1 MTIRTKRRGRT
12 LAAILAAMLM
22 ASVLSVVAGSPSQ
35 AANTSGEHLVDTNS
49 DGKPDS
55 RQFAGAHRYVTA
67 QYLADSYATQTG
79 SPASVI
85 LASGESEVDAVTAAG
100 LAGNLDAPIL
110 LTRGDRLPHNV
121 ARYIDNHNVSHV
133 VIVGGTAAISEAV
146 ETAVESL
153 GGAPSTERVQGDDRY
168 GTAAAIGSRL
178 GGPNPTWC
186 NSTQRAAILVNGGAE
201 GRADAIAIG
210 PIAFRLGLPILLTT
224 ADELPMSTA
233 DFLTDNEVEHVV
245 IVGGTDAVSDGIRE
259 AMIEDVGVITVRRIS
274 GGDAAGTSVEIAEEM
289 LGNCAAVMGTD
300 MDRVA
305 LVNRDATADGVAAGP
320 AMGEGLGDGPVP
332 ILLVGDE
339 LPTAVSDYLAAT
351 PESRRGHG
359 KTNLSI
365 VAVGGTA
372 VVSAD
377 VMSAAVAAAKTSPA
391 LTATINFTEDKVAP
405 IDNSKFTVT
414 FSDDVVAD
422 KVTDPNLYRVN
433 GRRLEADPAT
443 TADEATTLENQIHIE
458 RRTVTV
464 DLVHNLKAGD
474 VVSVVGG
481 GKVGA
486 NNDMRP
492 LEAASLTISLAAA
505 AADRSAPV
513 VEIVSV
519 ANQGSFSIFVTEP
532 NPLTNPDGTTYR
544 APDGITIAKGS
555 STADAPTIATIAVE
569 AATGRPGGAARY
581 TVTLTGGETLAKG
594 NVIQVDRNTFLDKG
608 NRGNRLTRA
617 TVANP
622 RADFAISSI
631 SIGNAEAVDQASVN
645 IDNNDTP
652 NDAEDIVVTAKRGG
666 AADGS
671 AGNGWRIFGYELP
684 TKDTTKPV
692 DIDVEVDMTHKIIT
706 YTVNNGAPTVLDL
719 AKALSGNDNFA
730 ANFGLSY
737 DASVAADARLHT
749 TVVGA
754 IDPVADMLSG
764 GTSRVAVRVTFNDV
778 VEGLTADAAGVD
790 SDNTLAAA
798 ILGKVASDLDTFDA
812 GSPTADLTVATL
824 FAQPDRHVWFTYT
837 SDEMDMDNALPV
849 RGGTRVIPGGLAN
862 NYHATSGDGP
872 IGTPADPDAEDN
884 TDASDNSAST
894 IVRSLRPDSTLKPF

>member
-1 MTIRTKRRGRT
+1 M
-12 LAAILAAMLM
+12 
-22 ASVLSVVAGSPSQ
+22 
-35 AANTSGEHLVDTNS
+35 
-49 DGKPDS
+49 
-55 RQFAGAHRYVTA
+55 TA
-67 QYLADSYATQTG
+67 QYLADAYATQTG

-110 LTRGDRLPHNV
+110 LTRSSRLPHNV

-133 VIVGGTAAISEAV
+133 VIVGGTAAISDAV
-146 ETAVESL
+146 ETAVQSL
-153 GGAPSTERVQGDDRY
+153 GGAPSTERVRGDDRY

-359 KTNLSI
+359 KTHLSI

-377 VMSAAVAAAKTSPA
+377 VMAAAVAAAKTSPA
-391 LTATINFTEDKVAP
+391 LTAAISFNEKPDA
-405 IDNSKFTVT
+405 SKFTVT
-414 FSDDVVAD
+414 FSDDVVASM
-422 KVTDPNLYRVN
+422 VTDPNLYRIN
-433 GRRLEADPAT
+433 GRRLEADPDPDDDT
-443 TADEATTLENQIHIE
+443 TTPDADEATILENQIHVE

-464 DLVHNLKAGD
+464 DLVHELKTGD

-481 GKVGA
+481 GKVGD

-492 LEAASLTISLAAA
+492 LEAASLTITRAAA
-505 AADRSAPV
+505 AADRTAPV

-519 ANQGSFSIFVTEP
+519 AGQGTFSIFVTEP

-544 APDGITIAKGS
+544 APTGITIAKGS
-555 STADAPTIATIAVE
+555 STVDAPTITSIAP
-569 AATGRPGGAARY
+569 APDDPGTGRPGGAVRY
-581 TVTLTGGETLAKG
+581 TVTLNTSGTTTTLQAG
-594 NVIQVDRNTFLDKG
+594 NVIQVNRNTFLDTG

-622 RADFAISSI
+622 RADFKINSIAIGSVMH
-631 SIGNAEAVDQASVN
+631 VDQAMAT
-645 IDNNDTP
+645 IDNGDTEP
-652 NDAEDIVVTAKRGG
+652 NNNIVVKAKIGG
-666 AADGS
+666 VADGS
-671 AGNGWRIFGYELP
+671 AGNGWRIFGYDLP
-684 TKDTTKPV
+684 NRDATKPV
-692 DIDVEVDMTHKIIT
+692 DIEVDVDMTHKIIT
-706 YTVNNGAPTVLDL
+706 YTVKNGAPRLLDL

-737 DASVAADARLHT
+737 DPTATAQDHLT
-749 TVVGA
+749 LTGDTDPGA
-754 IDPVADMLSG
+754 LMLAG
-764 GTSRVAVRVTFNDV
+764 GTSSVAVRVSFNDV
-778 VEGLTADAAGVD
+778 VESLAADGSAGND
-790 SDNTLAAA
+790 STDNRLAAA
-798 ILGKVASDLDTFDA
+798 IVGKTTLAATDAASPVT
-812 GSPTADLTVATL
+812 DLTVSVL
-824 FAQPDRHVWFTYT
+824 FVAPDRHVWFTYT
-837 SDEMDMDNALPV
+837 SDEMDMANSLPV
-849 RGGTRVIPGGLAN
+849 RGGTRVVPANMAN
-862 NYHATSGDGP
+862 NYHAAAAGACGP
-872 IGTPADPDAEDN
+872 LGVTCEAGQTEN
-884 TDASDNSAST
+884 SEASDDSAPT
-894 IVRSLRPDSTLKPF
+894 IVRSLRPDSSLKPF

>member
-1 MTIRTKRRGRT
+1 MHGIRSKR
-12 LAAILAAMLM
+12 LA
-22 ASVLSVVAGSPSQ
+22 
-35 AANTSGEHLVDTNS
+35 DTNS
-49 DGKPDS
+49 DGVKDS
-55 RQFAGAHRYVTA
+55 REFAGSHRYVTA
-67 QYLADSYATQTG
+67 QLLADRYATQTG

-110 LTRGDRLPHNV
+110 LTRSSRLPHNV

-133 VIVGGTAAISEAV
+133 VIVGGTAAISDAV
-146 ETAVESL
+146 ETAVQSL

-210 PIAFRLGLPILLTT
+210 PIAFRLGLPILLTA
-224 ADELPMSTA
+224 ADELPQSTA
-233 DFLTDNEVEHVV
+233 DFLSDNKVEHVV
-245 IVGGTDAVSDGIRE
+245 IVGGTGAVSDDIRE

-320 AMGEGLGDGPVP
+320 AMGEGLGDGPIP

-339 LPTAVSDYLAAT
+339 LPAAVSDYLAAT
-351 PESRRGHG
+351 SPSRRGHG
-359 KTNLSI
+359 KTHLSI

-377 VMSAAVAAAKTSPA
+377 VMAAAVAAAKTSPA
-391 LTATINFTEDKVAP
+391 LTATINFSEKPDA
-405 IDNSKFTVT
+405 SKFTVT
-414 FSDDVVAD
+414 FSDDVVVSM
-422 KVTDPNLYRVN
+422 VTDPNLYRIN
-433 GRRLEADPAT
+433 GRRLEADPDPDSDPAT
-443 TADEATTLENQIHIE
+443 PDANEATILENQIHVE

-464 DLVHNLKAGD
+464 DLVHDLKTGD

-492 LEAASLTISLAAA
+492 LEAASLTITRAAA

-519 ANQGSFSIFVTEP
+519 AGQTTFSIFVTEP
-532 NPLTNPDGTTYR
+532 NPLTNPDGSTYR
-544 APDGITIAKGS
+544 APSGITIAKGS
-555 STADAPTIATIAVE
+555 SKVDAPEITTIALAPDDPG
-569 AATGRPGGAARY
+569 TGRPSDAVRY
-581 TVTLTGGETLAKG
+581 TVTLDSTVTTTTLQAG
-594 NVIQVDRNTFLDKG
+594 NVIQVNRNTFLDTG

-622 RADFAISSI
+622 RADFKINSI
-631 SIGNAEAVDQASVN
+631 SIGSVMHVDQAMAT
-645 IDNNDTP
+645 IDNGDA
-652 NDAEDIVVTAKRGG
+652 DAENNIVVAAKAGG

-671 AGNGWRIFGYELP
+671 AGNGWRIFGYDLP
-684 TKDTTKPV
+684 TKDATKPV
-692 DIDVEVDMTHKIIT
+692 DIDVEVDMVHKIIT
-706 YTVNNGAPTVLDL
+706 YTVNNGAPKLLDL
-719 AKALSGNDNFA
+719 AKALSDNDNFA
-730 ANFGLSY
+730 ANFVLSY
-737 DASVAADARLHT
+737 DSEATARDHLEDLGNT
-749 TVVGA
+749 
-754 IDPVADMLSG
+754 DPSPLILEG

-778 VEGLTADAAGVD
+778 VQGLAASNALAASIVGQSTLPDTPDELLTA
-790 SDNTLAAA
+790 T
-798 ILGKVASDLDTFDA
+798 
-812 GSPTADLTVATL
+812 GSPNPLTVADL
-824 FAQPDRHVWFTYT
+824 FVAPDRHVWFTYT
-837 SDEMDMDNALPV
+837 SDEVGPTSKLPV
-849 RGGTRVIPGGLAN
+849 RGGTRVVPTAMAD
-862 NYHATSGDGP
+862 NYHDDGTVGSCGPLGGVTCETGETANSATSD
-872 IGTPADPDAEDN
+872 D
-884 TDASDNSAST
+884 SAPT
-894 IVRSLRPDSTLKPF
+894 IIRSLRPDSSLKPF